1 MSDTT
6 KPKNTVGGSKDFA
19 RKARELIAMMTLEE
33 KESQLMNATPGI
45 PRLGIPPYDYWNEAL
60 HGVARS
66 GVATV
71 FPEPIGLAATFNPS
85 LIEKMAD
92 AIATEGRA
100 KYAIARKNGNYAR
113 FTGLTYWS
121 PNVNIFRDPRWGR
134 GMETYGEDPFL
145 SGVMG
150 TAFVRDQRKSHHQTY
165 KYTLS
170 FIPPNHRQC
179 SHLLVPKSKQNHHN
193 LPLDFLINTD
203 KDVLHLCNKDNPNR

>member
-33 KESQLMNATPGI
+33 KVSQLMNATPGI

-100 KYAIARKNGNYAR
+100 KYAIARRNGNYAR

-134 GMETYGEDPFL
+134 GMETYGEDQFL
-145 SGVMG
+145 SGVMRSSAVSRA
-150 TAFVRDQRKSHHQTY
+150 TILTILKPLPPPSILLSTPVRRPHAMRPTCTPRATICGRLTSRRSVC
-165 KYTLS
+165 LS
-170 FIPPNHRQC
+170 ATVTSRP
-179 SHLLVPKSKQNHHN
+179 S
-193 LPLDFLINTD
+193 
-203 KDVLHLCNKDNPNR
+203 